1 MRIALIIL
9 VCIGFVSCEYSVINT
24 SICQGQLEDI
34 KGFEGS
40 FESRLA
46 DTSQNVSMD
55 VTRLGVGHYR
65 VVTKSKKFPTQ
76 RHENF
81 TCRVNNLI
89 LIEQPIKD
97 NKWNILF
104 KSRFTNTGLIL
115 ETATFDK
122 NLLDASGV
130 AYKVTDDSVFGIKRY
145 ELAIENQNIKP
156 LELLGLQG
164 VSSTEGAA
172 MVEYFRK

>member
-1 MRIALIIL
+1 MKIALVLL
-9 VCIGFVSCEYSVINT
+9 VCMGFIGCEYSVLNT

-81 TCRVNNLI
+81 TCRVSNQI
-89 LIEQPIKD
+89 LIEQPIK
-97 NKWNILF
+97 NKKWNVLF
-104 KSRFTNTGLIL
+104 KSRFTNSGLVL

-122 NLLDASGV
+122 ALLDSGSIT
-130 AYKVTDDSVFGIKRY
+130 YKVTDDSVFGIKRY
-145 ELAIENQNIKP
+145 ELAIENQNINP
-156 LELLGLQG
+156 QDLLNLQG

-172 MVEYFRK
+172 IVEYFRK